1 MSLSVAGVWQVGVWD
16 QTVWAD
22 GVWRE
27 GVVVAIQTPTDPGV
41 SITEDGRTIAITA
54 VTKLVAISEDTRV
67 IQQS

>member
-27 GVVVAIQTPTDPGV
+27 GAAAVVD
-41 SITEDGRTIAITA
+41 DGPNTTWERYHDLRRRQDEELIFLAA
-54 VTKLVAISEDTRV
+54 AFLQAMKWH
-67 IQQS
+67 